1 MPVYPSENDQN
12 GESNNQGLSDKNQDL
27 LTTACSQL
35 QEGIQQHKEGKLQFA
50 IVSLTESW
58 KKFQLLGDL
67 SKQIKALRYLTL
79 VAYNHGEYQFVIK
92 YGHKCLSLEP
102 ELKIQEQIL
111 SYMGNAYRHL
121 GNYES
126 AIQFLDKEVR
136 KLWDLSNKRNKVNI
150 QKLSDQAIKIE
161 EILQKLQTDVDSNQT
176 NLLKMRNSIETNMKN
191 IENLGS
197 SEEDLNSIRMNISSI
212 DTQLML
218 LDDTVQALNNYK
230 NQLNQTILEI
240 QTQISSSEDLFS
252 TEENEN

>member
-1 MPVYPSENDQN
+1 MKVERKFPEYLKRANNGGLLVGFIYVLVFMSILFLWIWQTFETENDR
-12 GESNNQGLSDKNQDL
+12 SL
-27 LTTACSQL
+27 LNTIDERL
-35 QEGIQQHKEGKLQFA
+35 NLIE
-50 IVSLTESW
+50 
-58 KKFQLLGDL
+58 
-67 SKQIKALRYLTL
+67 
-79 VAYNHGEYQFVIK
+79 
-92 YGHKCLSLEP
+92 
-102 ELKIQEQIL
+102 EQINIVDETNNDTITDI
-111 SYMGNAYRHL
+111 S
-121 GNYES
+121 S
-126 AIQFLDKEVR
+126 SIQFLDKEVR

-191 IENLGS
+191 IENLGL

-240 QTQISSSEDLFS
+240 QTQISSSEDLNS
-252 TEENEN
+252 AQANEN